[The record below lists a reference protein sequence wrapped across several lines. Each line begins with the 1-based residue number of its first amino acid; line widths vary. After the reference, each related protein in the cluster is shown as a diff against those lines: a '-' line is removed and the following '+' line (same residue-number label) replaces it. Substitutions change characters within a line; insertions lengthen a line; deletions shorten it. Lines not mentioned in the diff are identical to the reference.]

1 MAAFSPIFPT
11 RGLRGVF
18 IPGALLLLLF
28 SSSPVRSQPLQRSDT
43 AQIEA
48 DMESTIQDKLNT
60 LIGPRRSIVNV
71 NVTLA
76 DQFADQAGQEVRAL
90 ERLPGVQIKTPEQQE
105 AVRQSGIFS
114 PIISS
119 IHITIDADDTLP
131 EADLGTAPEYNGR
144 IREAVS
150 RWSRLN
156 PARGDTLKINPMEW
170 GDTAPPTGAQQNYL
184 LYSILALVALL
195 ILIAAIYFPMR
206 KLKGTAPAVAAAGAA
221 GETGA
226 APSSGPAVAEEERRQ
241 EKRAE
246 LEAMQQALAGATS
259 DTTEST
265 LTSIKELMEQQL
277 ASGARD
283 DSGILEEIR
292 DMLGNPPQESDAL
305 LTEMRDT
312 LSDMLDEQRKIA
324 AKAGMAGAG
333 APGTAGGPAAGPAAA
348 AGPMGE
354 GGAGEAMGAEIVEA
368 LGNLEEM
375 MAQQLEKTPDK
386 EGIDQPF
393 KYLKSTDPED
403 IILLIS
409 DEEPKLAA
417 AVLSQIDPKAA
428 AAVFEALEDDKQF
441 ELARAMTQLTEE
453 EDMAEEIKDF
463 LERKLKIVRLHKDYE
478 PVTGVRVLADILSTS
493 RYAIAKVMLAK
504 MESKNPAMAAEVRK
518 RMFLF
523 EDIQTLADK
532 DVEILIHNLNPELLA
547 HALADAAEESRSK
560 FLKNMTE
567 KAQEMVREDMES
579 VKKVQIEEEGKELP
593 FNQALLGVEQNIIDE
608 IFRTVDRTTLK
619 MALRGASEQ
628 VQEKFFSGL
637 TERAVAMLRE
647 DLEVMGGIS
656 RARADEAQ
664 EEIMN
669 ILRQLSSKTLS
680 AQHEV
685 IATIRKL
692 EHEGQITVPRFQE
705 ETV

>member
-1 MAAFSPIFPT
+1 MGKTASIFPVGPIRNAGRAGAALLVLFSFSP
-11 RGLRGVF
+11 
-18 IPGALLLLLF
+18 AH
-28 SSSPVRSQPLQRSDT
+28 SQPLQRSDA
-43 AQIEA
+43 AQIQA
-48 DMESTIQDKLNT
+48 DLESSLQDKLDT

-71 NVTLA
+71 NVTLI
-76 DQFADQAGQEVRAL
+76 DQFAGRDAQAARAL
-90 ERLPGVQIKTPEQQE
+90 ERHPGIRVKVPDEQ
-105 AVRQSGIFS
+105 AA
-114 PIISS
+114 ISS
-119 IHITIDADDTLP
+119 ANRGDISSLHIIIDADDTLP
-131 EADLGTAPEYNGR
+131 EEDLGAAPEYNGR

-156 PARGDTLKINPMEW
+156 PARGDTLKVNPMEW
-170 GDTAPPTGAQQNYL
+170 GDHAPPSAAQQNYV

-206 KLKGTAPAVAAAGAA
+206 KLKGTAPAAAMAGGA

-226 APSSGPAVAEEERRQ
+226 LAVGGAAALSEEDRRSERKS
-241 EKRAE
+241 EM
-246 LEAMQQALAGATS
+246 EAMRDMLSGVGSTGDATE
-259 DTTEST
+259 TT
-265 LTSIKELMEQQL
+265 LTAIRELMEQQL
-277 ASGARD
+277 AGGARND
-283 DSGILEEIR
+283 TGLLEEIR
-292 DMLGNPPQESDAL
+292 DLLGNPPQESDAL

-324 AKAGMAGAG
+324 ARAGIAAG
-333 APGTAGGPAAGPAAA
+333 APGAAAAAAAA
-348 AGPMGE
+348 AGPAGGPTGE
-354 GGAGEAMGAEIVEA
+354 GGVDDAMGAEIVEA
-368 LGNLEEM
+368 LETLEELM
-375 MAQQLEKTPDK
+375 SQQLEKTPDK

-417 AVLSQIDPKAA
+417 AVLSQIDPKTA
-428 AAVFEALEDDKQF
+428 AAVFEALEDNKQF

-463 LERKLKIVRLHKDYE
+463 LERKLKIVRLHKDYQ

-493 RYAIAKVMLAK
+493 RYAVARVMLDK
-504 MESKNPAMAAEVRK
+504 MEGKNPAMAAEVRK

-523 EDIQTLADK
+523 EDIQTLQDK
-532 DVEILIHNLNPELLA
+532 DVEIIIHNLSPELLA
-547 HALADAAEESRSK
+547 YALTDTDEETRAK

-567 KAQEMVREDMES
+567 KAREMVREDMES
-579 VKKVQIEEEGKELP
+579 VKKVQLEEEGKELP
-593 FNQALLGVEQNIIDE
+593 FNQALLGVDQNIIDE

-656 RARADEAQ
+656 RDRADEAQ

-669 ILRQLSSKTLS
+669 ILRQLSSKNLS
-680 AQHEV
+680 AQHEI

-692 EHEGQITVPRFQE
+692 EHEGQITVARFRE